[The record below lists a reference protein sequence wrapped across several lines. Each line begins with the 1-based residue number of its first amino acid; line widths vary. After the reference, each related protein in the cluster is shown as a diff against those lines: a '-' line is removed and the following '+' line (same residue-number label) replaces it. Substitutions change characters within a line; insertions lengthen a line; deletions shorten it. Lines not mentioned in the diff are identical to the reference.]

1 MRPDRAHRHAVA
13 VPSFEPITAAGT
25 IKPHHLVQFYEGE
38 GFLAEIVA
46 SFLGSGLGAGHH
58 VVAVATAEHRAAFCA
73 RLENS
78 FIDIERA
85 RTTGRLL
92 LVDADEMLEAI
103 TRNGVVDPARF
114 ESVVGQLIDR
124 LSAPNCHVRAYGE
137 VVELLWQRG
146 RRAEAIELERM
157 WNDLGH
163 RRQFSLLCAYQF
175 AHFENDIEGT
185 TFRSV
190 CDAHTH
196 VIPTESYAALKD
208 AEARLREVSL
218 LQQRAAALGYEIAR
232 RMSLEDELTVT
243 LSRER
248 AARTEAEA
256 AGRAKDEFLAMLG
269 HELRNPLA
277 PIITAVE
284 LARLRGM
291 KGRELDVL
299 ERQSQ
304 HMVRLIDDLLDISR
318 ITRGKI
324 ELRREYVTINQMI
337 AGAIE
342 AVSPMLERQ
351 RQRIVFAPVDE
362 DLAVMGDPARL
373 VQVLANL
380 LANAC
385 KYSDEETVIHV
396 GVGAYENRV
405 RIRVRDQG
413 IGIEASM
420 LQRIFDTFVQQ
431 AQGMDRAQGGL
442 GLGLSIARSLVELH
456 GGYIVARSDGPG
468 CGSEFEVDFPVATAE
483 DARAPRDT
491 HERALD
497 PFEGARLRILVVDD
511 NEDAGTLLADAL
523 RALGHD
529 VRMAI
534 DGPSAL
540 RIAREHRP
548 ELGFVD
554 LGLPTMDGYE
564 LAKHLR
570 GEPWALDSR
579 LHLVAVTGYGQDAD
593 KQRTRAHGF
602 LDHLVKPVDIAGI
615 VRSIRRREAQP

>member
-1 MRPDRAHRHAVA
+1 MEKAHTTAVGVPPFDPTVMPGPMRP
-13 VPSFEPITAAGT
+13 
-25 IKPHHLVQFYEGE
+25 HHFVQFYEGE

-58 VVAVATAEHRAAFCA
+58 VVVVATPAQRAAFCA
-73 RLENS
+73 QLENS
-78 FIDIERA
+78 FIDVDRA
-85 RTTGRLL
+85 RTTGRLVL
-92 LVDADEMLEAI
+92 IDAEETLAAMTRDGFVDAQ
-103 TRNGVVDPARF
+103 RF
-114 ESVVGQLIDR
+114 EIVIGGLLDR
-124 LSAPNCHVRAYGE
+124 IGAPDTHIRIYGE
-137 VVELLWQRG
+137 MVELLWQRG
-146 RRAEAIELERM
+146 QRSEAIRLEQM

-163 RRQFSLLCAYQF
+163 RRPFSLLCAYQF
-175 AHFENDIEGT
+175 AHFENEIEGEG
-185 TFRSV
+185 FRFV
-190 CDAHTH
+190 CEAHTH
-196 VIPTESYAALKD
+196 VIPTESYAGLR
-208 AEARLREVSL
+208 EPESRLREVSH

-284 LARLRGM
+284 LARLRGWE
-291 KGRELDVL
+291 GRELDVL

-324 ELRREYVTINQMI
+324 ELRREYVTANQMI

-342 AVSPMLERQ
+342 AVSP
-351 RQRIVFAPVDE
+351 ITSVDN
-362 DLAVMGDPARL
+362 DLATIGDPARL

-380 LANAC
+380 LMNAC
-385 KYSDEETVIHV
+385 KYSDEETVIQLA
-396 GVGAYENRV
+396 VGAIEDRI

-456 GGYIVARSDGPG
+456 GGFIIARSEGPG
-468 CGSEFEVDFPVATAE
+468 CGSEFEVDLPL
-483 DARAPRDT
+483 ARPDDTLPIPTRERD
-491 HERALD
+491 LD
-497 PFEGARLRILVVDD
+497 PFEGIRLRILVVDD
-511 NEDAGTLLADAL
+511 NEDAGALLAEAL
-523 RALGHD
+523 LALGHD
-529 VRMAI
+529 VRAVI

-540 RIAREHRP
+540 RVARDHRP
-548 ELGFVD
+548 ELAFID
-554 LGLPTMDGYE
+554 LGLPAMDGYE

-570 GEPWALDSR
+570 AEPWAIDAKLQ
-579 LHLVAVTGYGQDAD
+579 LVAVTGYGQDAD
-593 KQRTRAHGF
+593 KQRTRASGF
-602 LDHLVKPVDIAGI
+602 LDHLVKPVDIAGV
-615 VRSIRRREAQP
+615 VRSIRLRAAQQ